1 MRSTTGWLAGA
12 VSWGLLV
19 AACAPSPG
27 PTAAPAPAP
36 PAAAPRAPTAAPA
49 PGQPGAGSGAGAAP
63 PAARLQALIDAAR
76 QEGQLTLTWSA
87 AALGGA
93 EGTARLVEGVNRT
106 YGLTLSVQFTPGPSM
121 PELGSRLLQEAQAGR
136 PATTDVYLTVSKS
149 VLDLMRANAIEPAD
163 WTAWAPNVQNPDLL
177 APNGAAVQVAAFT
190 PGFTYNSSKLTGDAV
205 PRSMEDLLQPRYKGR
220 IASTAYAGT
229 FNELASP
236 EVWGEA
242 RTVEYVTKL
251 ADQLGGLIRCGEAER
266 LISGEFDLFG
276 LDCGNFDARRFQA
289 QGAPLDHFIPRDAA
303 IIFHWYM
310 IVPKNAA
317 HPAAAKLFVNYML
330 GREAQDYVFE
340 KHYSDEP
347 LVPGSK
353 AVAEL
358 EKAQAAGA
366 RFTPVDVAFYQR
378 IDSAEVDRITAELQ
392 RILQHQ

>member
-1 MRSTTGWLAGA
+1 MRATNRWLLGA
-12 VSWGLLV
+12 VGVGLLL
-19 AACAPSPG
+19 AACALAPKPG
-27 PTAAPAPAP
+27 AAPAPAP
-36 PAAAPRAPTAAPA
+36 VVAPSAAPAVAPA
-49 PGQPGAGSGAGAAP
+49 PGQAAAGSAAAATQ

-93 EGTARLVEGVNRT
+93 EGAARLVDGVNRT
-106 YGLTLSVQFTPGPSM
+106 YGLNLSVQFTPGPSM

-149 VLDLMRANAIEPAD
+149 VLDLMRADAIAPAD

-177 APNGAAVQVAAFT
+177 APNGAAVQVAAFM

-205 PRSMEDLLQPRYKGR
+205 PRSMDDLLQPRYTGR
-220 IASTAYAGT
+220 IASTSYAGT
-229 FNELASP
+229 FVELASP

-310 IVPKNAA
+310 TVPKNAA
-317 HPAAAKLFVNYML
+317 HPAAAKLFINYML

-366 RFTPVDVAFYQR
+366 HFTPVDVAFYQR
-378 IDSAEVDRITAELQ
+378 MDNAEADRITAELQ
-392 RILQHQ
+392 RIVQHQ